1 MWLEFQTVSKTVV
14 GVSPWGHRIPKEC
27 GVVRIPPSPPESGVT
42 IVFFALVSFGS
53 DKWAERQIGELQ
65 TNCNMSSWAEWE
77 PGGLSIRRQNLK
89 LASDVKVETSYLTP
103 T

>member
-1 MWLEFQTVSKTVV
+1 MWLEFQMVSKTVV
-14 GVSPWGHRIPKEC
+14 GVSPPW
-27 GVVRIPPSPPESGVT
+27 VRIPPSPPESGVT